1 MSFSSYSMSH
11 TRELQVGADTEAG
24 MKGEREQKRQKNRD
38 LNDVWT
44 CLVLVLVSVS
54 GGFVMGW
61 WAVRFHRSQKQQWMV
76 PFSLVLMIAPIFIL
90 ISISIS
96 CFCTSM
102 DRTSSLV
109 SSLDNDRPPEIR

>member
-1 MSFSSYSMSH
+1 MSH

-24 MKGEREQKRQKNRD
+24 MKGEREQKKQKNRD
-38 LNDVWT
+38 LKDVWT